1 MKTVIVNIPEEKE
14 MFFLSLLKEFRFK
27 TRVLT
32 NEDKEDIALLAIM
45 LQREKEEALPVE
57 TTGQILNIILSK

>member
-32 NEDKEDIALLAIM
+32 NEDKEDTALLM
-45 LQREKEEALPVE
+45 LMLERENEEAFPVE
-57 TTGQILNIILSK
+57 TTEQILNNILRK